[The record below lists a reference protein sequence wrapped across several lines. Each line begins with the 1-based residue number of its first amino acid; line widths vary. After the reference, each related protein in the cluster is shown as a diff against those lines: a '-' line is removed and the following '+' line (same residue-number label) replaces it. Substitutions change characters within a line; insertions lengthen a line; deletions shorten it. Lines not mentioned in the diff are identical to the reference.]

1 MLDFNLC
8 SFLWSDAC
16 IISNARVASLKNQNV
31 QALIIVFE
39 ILKFEW
45 NTIFNVGVEEFGI

>member
-1 MLDFNLC
+1 
-8 SFLWSDAC
+8 
-16 IISNARVASLKNQNV
+16 LKNQNV